1 MRAEDIINQVGQPV
15 KLDILLT
22 YYKNIV
28 KENLSPENEYENS
41 LRHYSLKELKKLEE
55 ILDEKED
62 NKGTTS
68 L

>member
-1 MRAEDIINQVGQPV
+1 MHAKDIINQVGQPV
-15 KLDILLT
+15 KLDVILT
-22 YYKNIV
+22 YYQNIV
-28 KENLSPENEYENS
+28 KENLNPDNEYENS